1 MFLNDPFGLNKEPS
15 PTSIKKHKQ
24 PSKPVTVRHIFHS
37 LSAKYFVLTARNISR
52 WKRTF
57 ETQQITS
64 FHLHPKKL
72 HTYTSPTLHNT
83 HTKPSHHPPP
93 PYSINPS
100 NAKESLSPTLSNRPD
115 NTIESPSP
123 TLFNKP
129 LQRKRI
135 TLLYPTTF
143 CLHNYIP
150 LTYSP
155 PPSSPSQLTS
165 PYFHSNTI
173 NTFTTTFP

>member
-15 PTSIKKHKQ
+15 PTSIKNTNNPQ
-24 PSKPVTVRHIFHS
+24 NSSPCATYFIHS
-37 LSAKYFVLTARNISR
+37 ARNISSLQR
-52 WKRTF
+52 VIFRAESAHLRLNKLRHF
-57 ETQQITS
+57 TS
-64 FHLHPKKL
+64 TRKKL

-83 HTKPSHHPPP
+83 HTKPSHHPPL
-93 PYSINPS
+93 PYSI
-100 NAKESLSPTLSNRPD
+100 
-115 NTIESPSP
+115 
-123 TLFNKP
+123 KP

-173 NTFTTTFP
+173 NTFTTHFTLPLLQHSFHCLNH

>member
-15 PTSIKKHKQ
+15 PTSIKNTNNPQ
-24 PSKPVTVRHIFHS
+24 NSSPCATYFIHS
-37 LSAKYFVLTARNISR
+37 ARNISSLQR
-52 WKRTF
+52 VIFRAESAHLRLNKLRHF
-57 ETQQITS
+57 TS
-64 FHLHPKKL
+64 TRKNC
-72 HTYTSPTLHNT
+72 TPT
-83 HTKPSHHPPP
+83 PPP
-93 PYSINPS
+93 PY
-100 NAKESLSPTLSNRPD
+100 LTDPTTQKNH
-115 NTIESPSP
+115 PSP

-135 TLLYPTTF
+135 TLLYPIQQTRQHNRITLPYPTTF

-155 PPSSPSQLTS
+155 PPLTPSQLTS

-173 NTFTTTFP
+173 NTFTTHFTLPLLQHSFHCLNL